1 MLQVTNLQISLCTW
15 QSDTVEKKQQKIPAA
30 IECVSICRLLLISD
44 LSLLTSKLLICGDES
59 PNLIITYCVNTDQSL
74 HSHLSR
80 TGSYN
85 RVSSSYLTG
94 KYKNKIL

>member
-1 MLQVTNLQISLCTW
+1 MHMAIRNANDS
-15 QSDTVEKKQQKIPAA
+15 EKNQKILTAV
-30 IECVSICRLLLISD
+30 ECVSICRLLLISD
-44 LSLLTSKLLICGDES
+44 SPLLTSKLLICGDKS
-59 PNLIITYCVNTDQSL
+59 PNLIITYCVNKDQSL